1 MFRFALLAAGLISSA
16 GAHAQ
21 MSVPAAQPHA
31 PAAVPMVNIGTI
43 TRPSVPVAD
52 LAEVKQALAQP
63 GTVLLDVRTPAEFA
77 AGHLSGAQNV
87 DFRAPDFAQRMAL
100 LDPKKRYVL
109 YCASG
114 NRSGKAAV
122 LLQEKGFQKVLN
134 AGGFQALKEGGLPAQ

>member
-1 MFRFALLAAGLISSA
+1 MLRFAFAAALLIGSAA
-16 GAHAQ
+16 AHAQ
-21 MSVPAAQPHA
+21 MSA
-31 PAAVPMVNIGTI
+31 PAARPLPAPVPMVNVGTI

-52 LAEVKQALAQP
+52 LAEVKQALTQP

-77 AGHLSGAQNV
+77 AGHLSGAQNL
-87 DFRAPDFAQRMAL
+87 DFRAPEFAQRMAL

-122 LLQEKGFQKVLN
+122 LMQEKGFLKVVN